1 MDRIRVMD
9 CTPTPVRAKL
19 KWGRLRKTLR
29 FGYGRRRTA
38 STPRVPLL
46 GSVTNSVTFLGG
58 CTPPRASL
66 DGAHWTEGLDQNFEL
81 GVAM

>member
-19 KWGRLRKTLR
+19 KWGSPRITLR
-29 FGYGRRRTA
+29 FGYDRRRTA
-38 STPRVPLL
+38 STPRVTL
-46 GSVTNSVTFLGG
+46 LGG
-58 CTPPRASL
+58 CTPRGL
-66 DGAHWTEGLDQNFEL
+66 LLMGTHWTKGLDQNFDL